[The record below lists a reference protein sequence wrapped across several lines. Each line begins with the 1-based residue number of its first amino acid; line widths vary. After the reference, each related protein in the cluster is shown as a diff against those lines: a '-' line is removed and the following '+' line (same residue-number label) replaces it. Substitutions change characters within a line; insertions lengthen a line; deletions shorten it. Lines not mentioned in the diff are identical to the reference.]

1 MPIRS
6 PADCGAAVIAVSNLR
21 IGGAPKDFPGALLAR
36 LSTAEGSGNVRRKV
50 SNWNCG
56 RGDLRIANC
65 VDGRTFQTVFNE
77 VKADSPKWLRLLG
90 PGIGLYVLYDYSRRD
105 YGFLISASHK

>member
-1 MPIRS
+1 M
-6 PADCGAAVIAVSNLR
+6 
-21 IGGAPKDFPGALLAR
+21 
-36 LSTAEGSGNVRRKV
+36 RRKV

-77 VKADSPKWLRLLG
+77 VKADSPKWLRLFG
-90 PGIGLYVLYDYSRRD
+90 PEIALLLLYDYSHCD
-105 YGFLISASHK
+105 YGFLVTTSYK